1 MSGHEDIISMI
12 SDVAKSMDGIPPDVT
27 RNITSETNIIRDLK
41 LDSLAVMDFIM
52 AIETKFDTIIP
63 IESIADIKT
72 VGDLANLL
80 QLETAQKLQ

>member
-1 MSGHEDIISMI
+1 MSGREDIICGI
-12 SDVAKSMDGIPPDVT
+12 SDVAKSMNGIPPDVASS
-27 RNITSETNIIRDLK
+27 ITSETNIVRDLK

-72 VGDLANLL
+72 VGDLAGLL